1 MKAYYQACSLTTH
14 VDANDA
20 NNRQRH
26 NSRKDLTAVYQ
37 CPVTLSEHEAN
48 DHETAPGQL
57 QTIASFVMLNTLRA
71 LRFSMV
77 QWGLCGCGGT
87 LVAVA
92 KAVEKEEGARE

>member
-1 MKAYYQACSLTTH
+1 MKAYYQACSLATH
-14 VDANDA
+14 VDADAA

-26 NSRKDLTAVYQ
+26 NNRKDLTAVYQ
-37 CPVTLSEHEAN
+37 CPVTPSEHEAN
-48 DHETAPGQL
+48 DHENGGQL
-57 QTIASFVMLNTLRA
+57 QTTASFVMLNTLRA

-92 KAVEKEEGARE
+92 KAVEKKEGARE